1 MRMSNWAC
9 RNYTECTTASCIT
22 YRPDPADVRDLENS
36 ERNIWPPM
44 CMLLGRDRNGKYL
57 EIEIGT
63 ASDGIS
69 RPRHLLACL
78 VGFP

>member
-1 MRMSNWAC
+1 MCAILLKRGITFAKGASEPAQPDAC
-9 RNYTECTTASCIT
+9 
-22 YRPDPADVRDLENS
+22 DLENS